1 MIGCI
6 TGLLISKQPPDLL
19 VDVQG
24 VGYDIAASMQ
34 TIYQLPELNETV
46 RLYTHL
52 VVREDAQLLYGF
64 IDEAERSLF
73 RQLIKISGIGPKL
86 ALTILSG
93 MSVPEFIHKVHTQ
106 DAASLVKV
114 PGIGKKTAERM
125 LIELRDRL
133 QDTPATASDA
143 PTAIAAGALAR
154 PADEAMTALI
164 ALGYKPAEAS
174 RLVKTVDEPQLS
186 TTDIIRKALKEA
198 S

>member
-133 QDTPATASDA
+133 QDTPTSDA
-143 PTAIAAGALAR
+143 QPVTAVGASTR

-164 ALGYKPAEAS
+164 ALGYKPGEAS
-174 RLVKTVDEPQLS
+174 RLVKVVDEPQLS